1 MSVYRY
7 ALTFEG
13 KVSPHDEMGEQMGL
27 EASATLGLGLDPA
40 IGAEGA
46 TVRFDALISNDPDG
60 SFSLQGEVT
69 LGGGSLSIATV
80 RPGVLEETPDTSLQH
95 GVAECSITGGSGSFS
110 GATGTMVM
118 NFTVDDKARFV
129 DAQTGVVFC

>member
-13 KVSPHDEMGEQMGL
+13 KVSPHDDMGEQMGL
-27 EASATLGLGLDPA
+27 EASTTLGAGLDPA

-46 TVRFDALISNDPDG
+46 TARFDALITNDADG
-60 SFSLQGEVT
+60 SFTLQGEVT
-69 LGGGSLSIATV
+69 LGGGSLSIASV
-80 RPGVLEETPDTSLQH
+80 QPGALEKTSDASLQH
-95 GVAECSITGGSGSFS
+95 GVAECTITGGSGSFS

-129 DAQTGVVFC
+129 NVQSAVVFC